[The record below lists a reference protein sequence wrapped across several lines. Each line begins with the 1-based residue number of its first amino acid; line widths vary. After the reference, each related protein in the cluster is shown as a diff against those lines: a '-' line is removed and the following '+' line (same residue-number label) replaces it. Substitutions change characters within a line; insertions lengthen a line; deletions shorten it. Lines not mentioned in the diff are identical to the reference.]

1 MIAQHSSRYNVL
13 ASLRDE
19 NRPHSGNRTER
30 KEAGLLGPSQ
40 AQADWGQTLPSLALS
55 WAEQEPTCAQLWLTC
70 AELGPVGSNLAPAWA
85 QLEPNWGPI
94 LRNLCT
100 FGRKLGLA
108 WSCVGASGA
117 EVGPKTGPIWQLG
130 LAQTPIKLKPC
141 DAHGSP
147 SHVQSGAAWDL
158 LAAASHQVR
167 PNEDTTWGTLLAKK
181 MEN

>member
-85 QLEPNWGPI
+85 QLEPN
-94 LRNLCT
+94 
-100 FGRKLGLA
+100 LGSNIAQLVHI
-108 WSCVGASGA
+108 WTQ
-117 EVGPKTGPIWQLG
+117 VGPSMVLCGGIWRRSWAQDRPD
-130 LAQTPIKLKPC
+130 LATRSRTNP
-141 DAHGSP
+141 
-147 SHVQSGAAWDL
+147 
-158 LAAASHQVR
+158 HQI
-167 PNEDTTWGTLLAKK
+167 EA
-181 MEN
+181 M